1 LIFDFILTALRE
13 EYARVITIKITRAE
27 KALMI
32 IKSLRNRLAA
42 RLSLAGVLAF
52 GSISLAHAAEYDMP
66 HLLVIGTPGT
76 SSGSF
81 ASSNG
86 WGPILQ
92 QDLGINVRVVPE
104 DSEVQ
109 RHRRL
114 TERRDL
120 ALSSVSAAE
129 LRFQTQGIG
138 HYATMTP
145 VPQRVIWHHNDT
157 PWGFVVS
164 GDSDLHTMQDL
175 KQDGLRVAQGQ
186 FSPPMIAAVRDALPA
201 YLGMTPQE
209 GADVF
214 QFVPASSYVENCRT
228 VTEGRADVAY
238 CATISSVMAE
248 MEGAPGG
255 IRWLPMDLDNAQ
267 AWAGFLEHRPM
278 VVPGTITMGVSS
290 SKGIDG
296 LASNFLYAAPADVD
310 EAFAYTMAK
319 WFHQSFEKYK
329 GSHPLS
335 TRMSLEVFREYL
347 DRSPLPVHEGT
358 VRYLKEVNAWTK
370 EDDERNQE
378 AIKKMDL
385 WMVARQAALD
395 EAKESRI
402 EPNANNEQFMAIVKK
417 HSQGLEGFRTR
428 L

>member
-1 LIFDFILTALRE
+1 MKVT
-13 EYARVITIKITRAE
+13 
-27 KALMI
+27 
-32 IKSLRNRLAA
+32 SLKTLLGVS
-42 RLSLAGVLAF
+42 LSLAGVLAL
-52 GSISLAHAAEYDMP
+52 GPVNLVHADEYALP
-66 HLLVIGTPGT
+66 NLLVIGTPGT

-81 ASSNG
+81 ASTNG

-92 QDLGINVRVVPE
+92 KDLGINVRVVPE

-109 RHRRL
+109 RHKRL

-129 LRFQTQGIG
+129 LRFQIQGIG

-164 GDSDLHTMQDL
+164 GDSDLHTMDDL
-175 KQDGLRVAQGQ
+175 KQGGLRVAQGQ
-186 FSPPMIAAVRDALPA
+186 FSPPMIAAVRDGLPA
-201 YLGMTPQE
+201 YLGMTPEE
-209 GADVF
+209 GAAQFD
-214 QFVPASSYVENCRT
+214 FVPASSYVENCRT
-228 VTEGRADVAY
+228 VVEGRADVAY

-255 IRWLPMDLDNAQ
+255 IRWLSMDLDNTQ

-278 VVPGTITMGVSS
+278 VVPGTIKMGVSS

-296 LASNFLYAAPADVD
+296 LASNFLYATPADIED
-310 EAFAYTMAK
+310 AFAYRMAK
-319 WFHQSFEKYK
+319 WFHQSFDQYK

-358 VRYLKEVNAWTK
+358 VRYLKEINAWTE
-370 EDDERNQE
+370 EDEKWNQE
-378 AIKKMDL
+378 AIEKVDS
-385 WMVARQAALD
+385 WVVARTAALAEARANGIKPDAND
-395 EAKESRI
+395 ER
-402 EPNANNEQFMAIVKK
+402 FMAIVKK
-417 HSQGLEGFRTR
+417 HVKGLEGFRTR

>member
-1 LIFDFILTALRE
+1 MR
-13 EYARVITIKITRAE
+13 IT
-27 KALMI
+27 
-32 IKSLRNRLAA
+32 SLKPMVGAC
-42 RLSLAGVLAF
+42 LSLAGGLAF
-52 GSISLAHAAEYDMP
+52 GLASLAHAEEFTMP

-81 ASSNG
+81 ASTNG

-92 QDLGINVRVVPE
+92 KDLGTNVRVVPE

-120 ALSSVSAAE
+120 ALSSVSTAE
-129 LRFQTQGIG
+129 LRFQIQGIG

-157 PWGFVVS
+157 PWSFVVS
-164 GDSDLHTMQDL
+164 GDSDLHTMDDL
-175 KQDGLRVAQGQ
+175 KKGGVRVARGQ
-186 FSPPMIAAVRDALPA
+186 FSPPMIAAVTDALPA
-201 YLGMTPQE
+201 YLGMTSAE
-209 GADVF
+209 GAENLR
-214 QFVPASSYVENCRT
+214 FVPASSYVENCRA
-228 VTEGRADVAY
+228 VVEGKADVAY

-255 IRWLPMDLDNAQ
+255 IRWLSMDLDSSQ
-267 AWAGFLEHRPM
+267 AWEGFLEHRPM
-278 VVPGTITMGVSS
+278 VVPGTISMGVSS
-290 SKGIDG
+290 AKGVDG
-296 LASNFLYAAPADVD
+296 LVSNFLYAAPADAD

-319 WFHQSFEKYK
+319 WFHQSYDTYK

-347 DRSPLPVHEGT
+347 NRSPLPVHEGT
-358 VRYLKEVNAWTK
+358 VRYLKEVNVWTE
-370 EDDERNQE
+370 EDDKLNQE
-378 AIKKMDL
+378 AIKKMDS
-385 WMVARQAALD
+385 WMVARRAALA
-395 EAKESRI
+395 EAKESGI
-402 EPNANNEQFMAIVKK
+402 EPNMNNDRFMAIVDK
-417 HSQGLEGFRTR
+417 HTQGLEGFRTR